1 MKSILQKIL
10 RILAKAILAKYKPE
24 VIGVTGSVGKTGAK
38 EAIYAVLAGKF
49 KVRKSVKNYNNE
61 IGAPL
66 TIIGVESSLRSVF
79 GWLKVFIRAIKL
91 LLRNDQDYPKMLI
104 LEMAADKPGDL
115 DYLTD
120 IAGCKVGVITSI
132 GDAHIENYKTLEKV
146 RLEKATMIRKL
157 DKTGWAVLNIDDD
170 KILASAKETKA
181 KVFTYAIDKEADI
194 QGKEIRLKF
203 PLDDNGRAEFGLS
216 FKLINHGSFAP
227 VFLPNIISKAGVYAA
242 LSAAAVGIIKG
253 LNLVEISQALRKYDS
268 PKGRMKFLFGIKKT
282 FIIDDT
288 YNASPASAILA
299 LETLGSI
306 VKKGSENKYAVLGD
320 MLELGALSE
329 AGHQAVGRAIV
340 KNQIDKLIVVGER
353 SRDIARG
360 ALAAGMKSDD
370 IFHFAAAAEAGKF
383 IEERIKTGDIILV
396 KGSQG
401 ARMEKIVKELMTE
414 PLRAEELLVRQGRE
428 WQASDK
434 IL

>member
-10 RILAKAILAKYKPE
+10 KILAKSILVKYKPE

-38 EAIYAVLAGKF
+38 EAIYSVLAIKF
-49 KVRKSVKNYNNE
+49 KVRKSIKNYNNE
-61 IGAPL
+61 IGVPL
-66 TIIGVESSLRSVF
+66 TIIGVESSLRSIF
-79 GWLKVFIRAIKL
+79 GWLKVFISAIKL
-91 LLRNDQDYPKMLI
+91 LLNNDPNYPKILI

-120 IAGCKVGVITSI
+120 IAACKIGIITSI
-132 GDAHIENYKTLEKV
+132 GDAHIENFKTLEKV

-157 DKTGWAVLNIDDD
+157 DKIGWAVLNIDDD

-181 KVFTYAIDKEADI
+181 KVFTYAIDKEANI

-203 PLDDNGRAEFGLS
+203 PLDRAGKEEFGLS
-216 FKLINHGSFAP
+216 FKLINQGSFAP

-242 LSAAAVGIIKG
+242 LAGAAVGIIKG
-253 LNLVEISQALRKYDS
+253 LNLIEISQALKTYDS
-268 PKGRMKFLFGIKKT
+268 PKGRMKFIPGIKQT

-299 LETLGSI
+299 VETLGSI
-306 VKKGSENKYAVLGD
+306 AKKGDENKYAVLGD
-320 MLELGALSE
+320 MLELGSLSE
-329 AGHQAVGRAIV
+329 QGHQAVGRAIV

-370 IFHFAAAAEAGKF
+370 IFHFATTVEAGKF
-383 IEERIKTGDIILV
+383 IEERIKTGDIILI

-401 ARMEKIVKELMTE
+401 VHMEKIVKELMAE
-414 PLRAEELLVRQGRE
+414 PSRADELLVRQGRE
-428 WQASDK
+428 WQNK
-434 IL
+434 